1 MGEGGAGRDRDRDRQ
16 RGRERERECLRTC
29 LNAYIPATFPL
40 QERLMNQCHPIK
52 YTIFFPNK
60 TLCFN
65 TVNSH
70 IFIKSLSAFA
80 NGLKECSTMERA
92 RS

>member
-1 MGEGGAGRDRDRDRQ
+1 LPPHTEHAHTSPCQ
-16 RGRERERECLRTC
+16 
-29 LNAYIPATFPL
+29 ATFPL

-80 NGLKECSTMERA
+80 NGTGPRISLLSPA
-92 RS
+92 